1 VQPKIQKKIQKEN
14 KLHRLRARQNEV
26 PPGPN
31 PEPKWE
37 EQPKADRIVRSPAG
51 NLMKSSDLEKLN
63 ESRLGV
69 PPTITP
75 SQPTVE
81 LKQYDIEKIQIQPFD
96 ESMVMYMKTMQE
108 QNNVYAGLRQQEEN
122 IRVNLNTL
130 RSAIHDLKAM
140 RQEELRSIF
149 IPYLNGLRQI
159 TPERRDEFI
168 RSNIS
173 MYRNFDIQYKS
184 IQGQRAN
191 RADELGEARLRV
203 LKRLWDVMISEHGFK
218 QDDLIELVDHESWGK
233 LQAMVRPKIEL
244 PTIETVK

>member
-1 VQPKIQKKIQKEN
+1 VITVQPKIQKKIQKEN
-14 KLHRLRARQNEV
+14 KKHEPIIGDNSKKLILDGNGSIIKQI
-26 PPGPN
+26 
-31 PEPKWE
+31 PEPDIE
-37 EQPKADRIVRSPAG
+37 IR
-51 NLMKSSDLEKLN
+51 
-63 ESRLGV
+63 
-69 PPTITP
+69 
-75 SQPTVE
+75 
-81 LKQYDIEKIQIQPFD
+81 QYDIEKIQIQPFD
-96 ESMVMYMKTMQE
+96 ESMVIYMKTMQE

-168 RSNIS
+168 RSNIG

-203 LKRLWDVMISEHGFK
+203 LKRLKDIMIEEHGFT
-218 QDDLIELVDHESWGK
+218 QEELNELTDHESWGK
-233 LQAMVRPKIEL
+233 LQAMVRPKKDL
-244 PTIETVK
+244 PLAATVK

>member
-1 VQPKIQKKIQKEN
+1 MITVQPKIQKKIQKEN
-14 KLHRLRARQNEV
+14 KKHEPIIGDNSKKLILDGNGSIIKQI
-26 PPGPN
+26 
-31 PEPKWE
+31 PEPDIE
-37 EQPKADRIVRSPAG
+37 IR
-51 NLMKSSDLEKLN
+51 
-63 ESRLGV
+63 
-69 PPTITP
+69 
-75 SQPTVE
+75 
-81 LKQYDIEKIQIQPFD
+81 QYDIEKIQIQPFD
-96 ESMVMYMKTMQE
+96 ESMVIYMKTMQE

-168 RSNIS
+168 RSNIG

-203 LKRLWDVMISEHGFK
+203 LKRLKDIMIEEHGFT
-218 QDDLIELVDHESWGK
+218 QEELNELTDHESWGK
-233 LQAMVRPKIEL
+233 LQAMVRPKKDL
-244 PTIETVK
+244 PLAATVK

>member
-14 KLHRLRARQNEV
+14 KKHEARIRTGNAV
-26 PPGPN
+26 HNPNDPGSYNKSSIPEKPN
-31 PEPKWE
+31 I
-37 EQPKADRIVRSPAG
+37 EQPPDIEIR
-51 NLMKSSDLEKLN
+51 
-63 ESRLGV
+63 
-69 PPTITP
+69 
-75 SQPTVE
+75 
-81 LKQYDIEKIQIQPFD
+81 QYDIEKIQIQPFD

-168 RSNIS
+168 RSNIG

-233 LQAMVRPKIEL
+233 LQAMVRPKIDL